1 MPFFDTVPDG
11 FLPTAEEAAELDA
24 RNQGRRQQ
32 LLPEEA
38 KETDSEGSEID
49 DTNPTTNL
57 NCPGS
62 RLLLKPTTRLKPS
75 LYSTP
80 TTTEADYSTEAV
92 TLLKPTT
99 TEADYSTEADYY

>member
-1 MPFFDTVPDG
+1 MSFFDTVPDG

-75 LYSTP
+75 TR
-80 TTTEADYSTEAV
+80 
-92 TLLKPTT
+92 LKPTIRLKPSGQFLLGRT
-99 TEADYSTEADYY
+99 LFSIQVCPKP